1 MTKEKFMIL
10 KADPTDKARF
20 LRPVAIILAV
30 VAVGLVAIWQVG
42 PTAYSKTNPY
52 SDDLEQNPT
61 GAGSNPD
68 GPVSVLEDRVP
79 VERNA
84 DEVIEG
90 SADATD
96 LTGITRTQPEDTVAD
111 EGNRLLEPGDVI
123 SRDEGEISNETG
135 TVLAPEDS

>member
-1 MTKEKFMIL
+1 MTQKT
-10 KADPTDKARF
+10 DPADKARF
-20 LRPVAIILAV
+20 LRPVALILAV

-42 PTAYSKTNPY
+42 PTAYSETNPY
-52 SDDLEQNPT
+52 LDDLEQNPT

-68 GPVSVLEDRVP
+68 GTASVLEDGFP
-79 VERNA
+79 VERDA

-96 LTGITRTQPEDTVAD
+96 LTGITRTQPENTVAD
-111 EGNRLLEPGDVI
+111 EGRRLLEPGEVI

-135 TVLAPEDS
+135 TVQAPEDSG